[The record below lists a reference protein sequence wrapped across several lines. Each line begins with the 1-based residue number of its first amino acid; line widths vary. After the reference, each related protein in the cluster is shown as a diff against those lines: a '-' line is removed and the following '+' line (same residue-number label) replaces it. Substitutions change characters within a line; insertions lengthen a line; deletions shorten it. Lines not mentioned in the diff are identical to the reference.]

1 MELKLELIKGA
12 VADLVTNRIVNE
24 EIDANRIANT
34 KAITMLGEIQA
45 VTMAAKAHLRNGRPL
60 LIAISTNDALGASY
74 RNIGQ
79 LLNVKN
85 IFTIVHW

>member
-45 VTMAAKAHLRNGRPL
+45 VLQNENLGYDKMVQE
-60 LIAISTNDALGASY
+60 ISQIFLDNNITGAWWND
-74 RNIGQ
+74 
-79 LLNVKN
+79 
-85 IFTIVHW
+85 